1 VYPSIVTFSSQTGIM
16 AFAMPASEEESTAP
30 NPPCGLY
37 LHIPFCAAKC
47 GYCDFYSVA
56 VKERDTLAVISGIER
71 ELRARL
77 DANPRGVGTVFCGGG
92 TPTILPA
99 RRLGGLLETLSQV
112 VPIDEL
118 AELSVEANPGTVDE
132 EKAKLLVAAGV
143 NRVSMGAQSFVSG
156 ELATLDRLHAPDDTV
171 GSVALL
177 RREGVR
183 QINLD
188 LIFGIPGQTLDTWSE
203 SLRRAIELEPDHVA
217 CYGLTYEPGTRLL
230 ERRQNGQVTPCD
242 ERLEADMYLHAID
255 TLASAGYEQYETS
268 NFARPGC
275 QCLHNLIYWRNGP
288 YIGVGPS
295 AAGYL
300 DGRRYKNVA
309 DVDEY
314 VRLLDS
320 QGHAEAESEVIDAQM
335 LVTEMI
341 MMQLRLV
348 EGLSVAMFRERTG
361 VDPLTLFSDVLN
373 RLTGQGFI
381 TVSDTHIALTRQGRL
396 VSDAIMAELVC
407 HCPERILS
415 SPPWVVASPS
425 RNR

>member
-1 VYPSIVTFSSQTGIM
+1 MM
-16 AFAMPASEEESTAP
+16 AFAMPASNEDSTAP
-30 NPPCGLY
+30 YAPCGLY
-37 LHIPFCAAKC
+37 LHIPFCATKC

-56 VKERDTLAVISGIER
+56 VKDRDTLAVVNRIER
-71 ELRARL
+71 ELRIRL
-77 DANPRGVGTVFCGGG
+77 DGNPRKVRTVFCGGG

-99 RRLGGLLETLSQV
+99 GQLGGLLETLSQV
-112 VPIDEL
+112 VLVDGL
-118 AELSVEANPGTVDE
+118 AELSVEANPGTADE

-143 NRVSMGAQSFVSG
+143 NRVSIGAQSFVSG
-156 ELATLDRLHAPDDTV
+156 ELATLDRRHAPDDTV

-217 CYGLTYEPGTRLL
+217 CYGLTYEPGTRLS
-230 ERRQNGQVTPCD
+230 ERRQHGQITPCD
-242 ERLEADMYLHAID
+242 EQLEADMYLHAID

-295 AAGYL
+295 SAGYL

-309 DVDEY
+309 NVDEY
-314 VRLLDS
+314 VRLMDS
-320 QGHAEAESEVIDAQM
+320 QGHAETESEVVDAQM
-335 LVTEMI
+335 LMTEMI

-348 EGLSVAMFRERTG
+348 EGLSVVTFRERTG
-361 VDPLTLFSDVLN
+361 VDPLTLFGDVLS

-396 VSDAIMAELVC
+396 VSDAVMAELVRD
-407 HCPERILS
+407 CPERMSS
-415 SPPWVVASPS
+415 SPPWVVAPPS